1 MNREQHAGISFGFSL
16 ILIWLILL
24 TGFVMY
30 DKMVKGR
37 DVTQP
42 VLLPPPP
49 LEVIEIEVEGVDYDL
64 QSNI

>member
-1 MNREQHAGISFGFSL
+1 MNKQECAGVGFGFSL
-16 ILIWLILL
+16 VLIWLILL

-30 DKMVKGR
+30 DKMVEDR
-37 DVTQP
+37 DIAQP

-49 LEVIEIEVEGVDYDL
+49 LEVIEIEIEGVDYDL